1 MKNFYKEVNKGCDP
15 KKKNVEVVFV
25 SCDNSEE
32 EYDENIAEMAWP
44 AIPFDDPRIADLE
57 EDLDVE
63 SIPIVPLL
71 RKDGSIAFDSVR
83 QKIQTQG
90 AKCFEELVKLSAPK

>member
-15 KKKNVEVVFV
+15 KHKNVEVVFV
-25 SCDNSEE
+25 SCDNSVE
-32 EYDENIAEMAWP
+32 EYEEHVAAMSYP
-44 AIPFDDPRIADLE
+44 SIPFDDPRIADLE

-71 RKDGSIAFDSVR
+71 RKNGTIARDSVR
-83 QKIQTQG
+83 QMIQTQG
-90 AKCFEELVKLSAPK
+90 AKCFPDLLKLSEE

>member
-1 MKNFYKEVNKGCDP
+1 MKNFYKEVNKGCDA

-32 EYDENIAEMAWP
+32 EYDEHVAEFPWP
-44 AIPFDDPRIADLE
+44 MIPFDDPRIADLE

-71 RKDGSIAFDSVR
+71 KKSGVIAENSVR
-83 QKIQTQG
+83 QIIQTQG
-90 AKCFEELVKLSAPK
+90 AKCFSEIFKKSQE